1 MFRPLFERVPLAHH
15 KSAEK
20 RARQAIK
27 RQARNKSVLRRTR
40 TVVKGLREAIAAG
53 DPAKAGE
60 ALRVAER
67 ELRKAASKGV
77 LPKRRADR
85 NVSRLSKAVRKLS
98 PA

>member
-1 MFRPLFERVPLAHH
+1 MAHH

-20 RARQAIK
+20 RARQSLK

-40 TVVKGLREAIAAG
+40 TVVKSLREAIASG

-60 ALRVAER
+60 QLRLAER
-67 ELRKAASKGV
+67 ELRKAASKGIV
-77 LPKRRADR
+77 PKRRADR
-85 NVSRLSKAVRKLS
+85 SVSRLSKAVGKLS